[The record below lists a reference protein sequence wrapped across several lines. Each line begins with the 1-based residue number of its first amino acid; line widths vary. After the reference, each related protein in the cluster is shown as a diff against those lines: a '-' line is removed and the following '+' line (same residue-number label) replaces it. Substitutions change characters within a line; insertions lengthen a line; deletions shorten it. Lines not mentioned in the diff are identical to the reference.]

1 DDENTS
7 DEEITNDGL
16 KNANQCVTVDIM
28 KFYNFLSELCSNL
41 AKPILDVFIYN
52 IQLAKNVV
60 GEGLFALS
68 LMVHKSSVILRAL
81 TPPFGKSLKNRS
93 SRFTHSRLIENA
105 EEIALYSGH
114 EVEKAILDRN
124 YFALIKHVNRIFR
137 MRVFH
142 GMMEDFIIKYLWGA
156 LGLILC
162 SVPVFFTVPGVN
174 KGDLGSRAEGFIT
187 NRRLLL
193 SSSDAF
199 GRIMYSY
206 KEITE
211 LAGYTARI
219 PELLDTFDAVKAGR
233 YEKQLVSSVSTD
245 ENAAVLS
252 GRGEV
257 IEDAATIEFID
268 VPIVSLKGDVVSACL
283 RGTVHR
289 LNPRDIFIFPNVL
302 TYHWARCVTKLFIHI
317 PFLKLQSRRAVINYQ
332 SEKERYLRIISD
344 LDEKIQ
350 MERAN
355 LVELT
360 SKWYE
365 RKDVDKEPDLR
376 INPNEGDFEDFG
388 KDFDHSEGI
397 NNESSAG
404 STSFSSRKRRDMNEE
419 PDFRI
424 NPIEGNFEDFGD
436 GFDLGELVNYNVG
449 SSSRR
454 CHRTNPSIQRV
465 TSPPRIPPS
474 RLPSSPL
481 SSSLISGFFW

>member
-1 DDENTS
+1 MLT
-7 DEEITNDGL
+7 T
-16 KNANQCVTVDIM
+16 
-28 KFYNFLSELCSNL
+28 
-41 AKPILDVFIYN
+41 
-52 IQLAKNVV
+52 KNVV

-81 TPPFGKSLKNRS
+81 TPPFGKMSLKNRG

-124 YFALIKHVNRIFR
+124 YFALIKHVNRIF
-137 MRVFH
+137 
-142 GMMEDFIIKYLWGA
+142 L
-156 LGLILC
+156 
-162 SVPVFFTVPGVN
+162 N

-252 GRGEV
+252 GREEV

-268 VPIVSLKGDVVSACL
+268 VPIVSLKGMFIKKLNFYVRPSIHFLIVAPNGCGKSSLFRILGCLCLFTWYCSSTKSKRYFYIPQRPYLSLGTLRDQIIYPHTVSE
-283 RGTVHR
+283 
-289 LNPRDIFIFPNVL
+289 I
-302 TYHWARCVTKLFIHI
+302 TKLGSRNSI
-317 PFLKLQSRRAVINYQ
+317 PEPRKNQFGLS
-332 SEKERYLRIISD
+332 KERYLRIISD

-355 LVELT
+355 LAELT
-360 SKWYE
+360 
-365 RKDVDKEPDLR
+365 
-376 INPNEGDFEDFG
+376 NFG
-388 KDFDHSEGI
+388 KDFDHSEGDD
-397 NNESSAG
+397 NESSAG
-404 STSFSSRKRRDMNEE
+404 SISYSSRKRRDMDEE
-419 PDFRI
+419 PDLGITLMRGI
-424 NPIEGNFEDFGD
+424 LKIFGD
-436 GFDLGELVNYNVG
+436 FYLSELVNYNVG
-449 SSSRR
+449 PSSRR

-481 SSSLISGFFW
+481 SSPLISGFFLVKSNHPRKGFV